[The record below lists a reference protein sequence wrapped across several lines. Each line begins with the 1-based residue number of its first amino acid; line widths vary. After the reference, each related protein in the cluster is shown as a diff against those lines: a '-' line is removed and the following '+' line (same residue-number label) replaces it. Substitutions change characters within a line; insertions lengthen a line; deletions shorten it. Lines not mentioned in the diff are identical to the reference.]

1 MKKMTIWGVGPKIM
15 FPGYAILVLLSWLP
29 LKLNI
34 SEILHVPKIFLI
46 IAAIILIGIGI
57 LMLKTGNA
65 EIKKALKANRL
76 ITTGLYSR
84 IRNPMYASHLFFIM
98 PGVCLLIN
106 NAMIFLSIIFTYI
119 IFLILIP
126 KEEKDLEDNFG
137 TEYLRYKARTGRLL
151 PKFTIKD

>member
-1 MKKMTIWGVGPKIM
+1 MKKMTLWGVGPKIM

-34 SEILHVPKIFLI
+34 SEILHVPKIYLI

-57 LMLKTGNA
+57 LILAKA
-65 EIKKALKANRL
+65 SPEIKKALKANRL

-84 IRNPMYASHLFFIM
+84 IRNPMYTSHIIFIM
-98 PGVCLLIN
+98 PGVSLLIN
-106 NAMIFLSIIFTYI
+106 NALVFLSIIFTYF
-119 IFLILIP
+119 IFMILIP

-137 TEYLRYKARTGRLL
+137 SEYLQYKTRTGRLL
-151 PKFTIKD
+151 PKLLD